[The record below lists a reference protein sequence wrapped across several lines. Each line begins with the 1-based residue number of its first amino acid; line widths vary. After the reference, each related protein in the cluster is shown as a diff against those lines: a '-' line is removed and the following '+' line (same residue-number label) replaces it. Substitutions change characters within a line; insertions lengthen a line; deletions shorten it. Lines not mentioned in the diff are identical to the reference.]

1 MQLSLEQ
8 IRDWSAAELPG
19 RVAGSKIRGGV
30 VRGDATAVAT
40 GYSIDSRT
48 LERGDLFFAIRG
60 EHFDGHEFVQA
71 AIESGSIAA
80 VVASSQLGR
89 YESDAIRNRLL
100 LVDDPLAAM
109 QRLASSVRRHW
120 GKRVLGITGSAGKT
134 TTKEAIAQ
142 VLERRFRVHK
152 SLGNLNN
159 HFGLPLQLL
168 RLQPEHEIAILEMGM
183 SHSGEIAALCKIAAP
198 DWGVVTN
205 VGMAHAENFP
215 DGQAG
220 IARAKYE
227 LIASLPRL
235 GTAILN
241 CDDPYVQQF
250 GRDFPGKA
258 IYFGTGSCA
267 DPRAESITAMG
278 VEGTR
283 FTVIAGEQRAAVH
296 LRLLGE
302 HNVRNAL
309 ASIAVGV
316 ANGIPLEEC
325 AAVLEALMP
334 PDKRG
339 QTLQLRGA
347 TLLNDCYNSNPQ
359 ALRAMV
365 DTLLTIPAQRT
376 IVIAGEMLE
385 LGPEAKRLHYECG
398 EYMGKRGVSFVL
410 GVRGEAASIVAGA
423 KASGMAAIFVPT
435 PEDAGAW
442 LKENLRPDDAV
453 LLKAS
458 RGVRLERALEAL
470 QSQDSKPIE

>member
-1 MQLSLEQ
+1 MQLKLEQ
-8 IRDWSAAELPG
+8 IRDWMAAGFAG
-19 RVAGSKIRGGV
+19 RSAGSKTRGG
-30 VRGDATAVAT
+30 ATAVAS

-48 LERGDLFFAIRG
+48 IQRGDLFFAVHG
-60 EHFDGHEFVQA
+60 ERFDGHDFVQA
-71 AIESGSIAA
+71 AIDAGAAAA
-80 VVASSQLGR
+80 VIAGSQLGR
-89 YESDAIRNRLL
+89 YENDAVRKRLL

-168 RLQPEHEIAILEMGM
+168 SLQPEHEIAILEMGM

-205 VGMAHAENFP
+205 VGTAHAENFP

-250 GRDFPGKA
+250 GRDFPGKT

-267 DPRAESITAMG
+267 DPRAESITSMG
-278 VEGTR
+278 AEGTR
-283 FTVIAGEQRAAVH
+283 FNVLAGEQSAEVK

-316 ANGIPLEEC
+316 ASGMSLQEC
-325 AAVLEALMP
+325 AAALESLTP

-339 QTLQLRGA
+339 QTLQIRGA
-347 TLLNDCYNSNPQ
+347 TLINDCYNSNPQ

-365 DTLLTIPAQRT
+365 DALLTIPAQRT
-376 IVIAGEMLE
+376 IVVAGEMLE
-385 LGPEAKRLHYECG
+385 LGPEGPKLHYECG
-398 EYMGKRGVSFVL
+398 EYMGKRGVNFVL

-423 KASGMAAIFVPT
+423 KASGAAAIFLPT

-442 LKENLRPDDAV
+442 LKDNLQPGDAV

-458 RGVRLERALEAL
+458 RGVQLERALEVL
-470 QSQDSKPIE
+470 QREEQKRDE

>member
-8 IRDWSAAELPG
+8 IREWMAAEFAPG
-19 RVAGSKIRGGV
+19 SAEFHARGGAPA
-30 VRGDATAVAT
+30 RAS

-48 LERGDLFFAIRG
+48 VQQGDLFFAICG
-60 EHFDGHEFVQA
+60 ERFDGHDFVET
-71 AIESGSIAA
+71 AIEAGAAAA
-80 VVASSQLGR
+80 VIAGGNLGR
-89 YESDAIRNRLL
+89 YKGNAIRKRLL

-120 GKRVLGITGSAGKT
+120 GKRVIGITGSAGKT

-142 VLERRFRVHK
+142 VLETRFCVHK
-152 SLGNLNN
+152 SSGNLNN

-168 RLQPEHEIAILEMGM
+168 QLQPEYEVAILEMGM
-183 SHSGEIAALCKIAAP
+183 SHAGEIAALCKIAAP

-205 VGMAHAENFP
+205 VGAAHAENFA

-235 GTAILN
+235 GIAILN
-241 CDDPYVQQF
+241 CDDPYVGQF
-250 GRDFPGKA
+250 GRDFAGKT
-258 IYFGTGSCA
+258 IYFGMGTCA
-267 DPRAESITAMG
+267 DPRAESITPMG
-278 VEGTR
+278 IEGTQ
-283 FTVIAGEQRAAVH
+283 FTVPAGGKRAEVK

-309 ASIAVGV
+309 AGIAVGL
-316 ANGIPLEEC
+316 ASGIPLEEC
-325 AAVLEALMP
+325 AAALGALVP

-339 QTLQLRGA
+339 QVLQILGA
-347 TLLNDCYNSNPQ
+347 TLINDCYNSNPQ

-365 DTLLTIPAQRT
+365 DTLLTLHGQRT

-385 LGPEAKRLHYECG
+385 LGRDASKLHYESG
-398 EYMGKRGVSFVL
+398 EYMGKRGVNFVV

-423 KASGMAAIFVPT
+423 EATGSKTIFVPT

-442 LKENLRPDDAV
+442 LKENLRPGDVV

-458 RGVRLERALEAL
+458 RGVRLERALESL
-470 QSQDSKPIE
+470 GRDE